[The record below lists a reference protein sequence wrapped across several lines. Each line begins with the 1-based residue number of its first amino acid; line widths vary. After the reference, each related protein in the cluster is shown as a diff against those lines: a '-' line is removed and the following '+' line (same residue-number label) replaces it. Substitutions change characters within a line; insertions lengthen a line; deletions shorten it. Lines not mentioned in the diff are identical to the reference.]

1 MNRITFLGSGGA
13 RVMLSTQI
21 LATGGMIISLDG
33 THFSLDPGPGALLNI
48 LKHNIKP
55 TDLHGIII
63 SHRHLDHSA
72 DANVMIEAM
81 TKSGRIKSGQVFAP
95 SDALDVDPVIL
106 KYLREYLKEIIHLR
120 PLSNYIINDLPFTTS
135 MPHHHGSEE
144 TYGFLF
150 HAKSMTL
157 GYIPDTAFFPELL
170 DFYKADILIVSML
183 RLEKSNFSHLSVD
196 DVEVIIKSIRPS
208 MTILTHF
215 GIEIYQKGPDKV
227 ADYLKE
233 KTGLKVIAA
242 TDGLEIN
249 FSPD

>member
-1 MNRITFLGSGGA
+1 MNRIIFLGSGGA
-13 RVMLSTQI
+13 RIMLSTQI

-33 THFSLDPGPGALLNI
+33 TNFSLDPGPGALLNI

-55 TDLHGIII
+55 TDLHGILI

-81 TKSGRIKSGQVFAP
+81 TKSGKIKNGQVFAP

-106 KYLREYLKEIIHLR
+106 KYLREYLKEIMYLR
-120 PLSNYIINDLPFTTS
+120 PLSNYKINDLPFTTS

-150 HAKSMTL
+150 HGKNTTL

-170 DFYKADILIVSML
+170 DFYKANVLIISML
-183 RLEKSNFSHLSVD
+183 RLEKSHYSHLCVG
-196 DVEVIIKSIRPS
+196 DVETIIKSIKPD

-215 GIEIYQKGPDKV
+215 GIEIFQKGPEKI
-227 ADYLKE
+227 ANYLKE
-233 KTGLKVIAA
+233 KTGQKVIAA
-242 TDGLEIN
+242 TDGLEVN
-249 FSPD
+249 F

>member
-21 LATGGMIISLDG
+21 LATGGMVISLDD
-33 THFSLDPGPGALLNI
+33 TLFSLDPGPGALLNI
-48 LKHNIKP
+48 LKHNISP

-81 TKSGRIKSGQVFAP
+81 TKSGLVNQGQVFAP
-95 SDALDVDPVIL
+95 SDALDTDPVIL
-106 KYLREYLKEIIHLR
+106 KYLRKYLKEIAYLQ
-120 PLSNYIINDLPFTTS
+120 PLSNYVINDLPFTTS

-150 HAKSMTL
+150 HGKNTTL

-170 DFYKADILIVSML
+170 DFYKADVLIVSML
-183 RLEKSNFSHLSVD
+183 RLEKSNFFHLSVD
-196 DVEVIIKSIRPS
+196 DVEVIIKSLKPN

-215 GIEIYQKGPDKV
+215 GIEIYKKGPDKI
-227 ADYLKE
+227 ATYLKE
-233 KTGLKVIAA
+233 KTGLEVIAA
-242 TDGLEIN
+242 ADGLEIN
-249 FSPD
+249 F

>member
-1 MNRITFLGSGGA
+1 MNRINFLGSGGA

-33 THFSLDPGPGALLNI
+33 TRFSLDPGPGALLNL
-48 LKHNIKP
+48 LKQNITP

-81 TKSGRIKSGQVFAP
+81 TKSGKIRNSQVFAP
-95 SDALDVDPVIL
+95 SDALDTDPVIL
-106 KYLREYLKEIIHLR
+106 KYLREYLKEVVCLH
-120 PLSNYIINDLPFTTS
+120 PLSNYMINDLSFTTS
-135 MPHHHGSEE
+135 MPHHHGTEE

-150 HAKSMTL
+150 HGKDTTL

-170 DFYKADILIVSML
+170 DFYKADLLVIAML
-183 RLEKSNFSHLSVD
+183 RLEKSKFFHLSVD
-196 DVEVIIKSIRPS
+196 DVEVIIKSVKPS

-215 GIEIYQKGPDKV
+215 GLEIYQKGPDKI
-227 ADYLKE
+227 AEYLEE
-233 KTGLKVIAA
+233 KTGKKVIAA
-242 TDGLEIN
+242 TDGLEIK
-249 FSPD
+249 FS

>member
-13 RVMLSTQI
+13 RVMLSTQV
-21 LATGGMIISLDG
+21 LATGGMIISLDD
-33 THFSLDPGPGALLNI
+33 THFSLDPGPGALVNI
-48 LKHNIKP
+48 FKYNINP

-72 DANVMIEAM
+72 DVNVMIEAM
-81 TKSGRIKSGQVFAP
+81 TKSGLVKNGQVFAP
-95 SDALDVDPVIL
+95 SDALDADPVIL
-106 KYLREYLKEIIHLR
+106 RYLRKYLKETTCLR
-120 PLSNYIINDLPFTTS
+120 PLSNYVINNLPFTTS

-150 HAKSMTL
+150 HGRNIVL

-183 RLEKSNFSHLSVD
+183 RLEKSNVLHLSVD
-196 DVEVIIKSIRPS
+196 DVEVIIKSVRPRV
-208 MTILTHF
+208 TILTHF
-215 GIEIYQKGPDKV
+215 GFQIYQKGPDKI

-242 TDGLEIN
+242 ADGLEVD
-249 FSPD
+249 F